1 MPTDTMIR
9 EREYTDTAPGKPETL
24 PLEKALEQIH
34 RDSREKAEEFLD
46 ETVVPHGGE

>member
-1 MPTDTMIR
+1 MTTDTMFK
-9 EREYTDTAPGKPETL
+9 EKELTVSTPGIPEVL
-24 PLEKALEQIH
+24 PLEKALEQVR

>member
-1 MPTDTMIR
+1 MTTDTIVK
-9 EREYTDTAPGKPETL
+9 EEEHTVSTPGRPDTL
-24 PLEKALEQIH
+24 PMEKALEQIR

>member
-1 MPTDTMIR
+1 MATDIVAV
-9 EREYTDTAPGKPETL
+9 EKDHVASVPNKPETV
-24 PLEKALEQIH
+24 PLEKALDQVR